1 MLARLEYRVGLH
13 CISENSHVHWYFFR
27 FKTWMDYSDFDTF
40 FDRAL
45 DLSYAH
51 YDRQLTLINRM
62 VKELRPRCAASL
74 GTCASG
80 VPAFEP
86 VCTTDDAS
94 VAAARDTVLRATGE
108 PLGTERFVAALTG

>member
-1 MLARLEYRVGLH
+1 
-13 CISENSHVHWYFFR
+13 
-27 FKTWMDYSDFDTF
+27 MDYSDFDTF

-94 VAAARDTVLRATGE
+94 VAE
-108 PLGTERFVAALTG
+108 SAALVDHALERGSGITAAVEEEDAITDAVVDWLANLGLYLMCLCHLMFMWLF